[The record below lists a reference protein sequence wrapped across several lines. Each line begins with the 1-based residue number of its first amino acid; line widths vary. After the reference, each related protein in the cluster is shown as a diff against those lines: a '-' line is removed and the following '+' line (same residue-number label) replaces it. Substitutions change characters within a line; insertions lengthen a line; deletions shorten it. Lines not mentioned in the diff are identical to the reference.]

1 MQFRGIVFDLDGTL
15 LDTLEDLGNS
25 MNSVLQRCGFPDHPL
40 ESYKYFVGD
49 GVESLVRR
57 ALPADKRDETLLP
70 EYVAAMRE
78 EYGRRWMEKTHPYP
92 GIPEL
97 LDRLSDHGIK
107 MAIFS
112 NKQDEFTQITV
123 NRFLSKWQFEVVVGA
138 RPSVPKKPDPTVP
151 LEISHTIGIPA
162 SALLY
167 AGDTNTDMQTA
178 NAAGMYAV
186 GVLWGFREAD
196 ELLQSGAKRLVNKPS
211 EILNLFQL

>member
-1 MQFRGIVFDLDGTL
+1 MQYRGIVFDLDGTL

-25 MNSVLQRCGFPDHPL
+25 MNSVLQHYDFPEHPL
-40 ESYKYFVGD
+40 GSYKYFVGD
-49 GVESLVRR
+49 GIESLVRR
-57 ALPADKRDETLLP
+57 AVPEDKRDETLLS
-70 EYVAAMRE
+70 EYVAAMSE
-78 EYGRRWMEKTHPYP
+78 EYGRRWMEKTHPYS

-112 NKQDEFTQITV
+112 NKQDEFTQTTV
-123 NRFLSKWQFEVVVGA
+123 NRFLSKWRFEVVVGA

-151 LEISHTIGIPA
+151 LEISHKIGIPA

-196 ELLQSGAKRLVNKPS
+196 ELLQNGAKRLVKKPS
-211 EILNLFQL
+211 EILSLFQL

>member
-1 MQFRGIVFDLDGTL
+1 MRYQGIVFDLDGTL
-15 LDTLEDLGNS
+15 LDTLEDLANS
-25 MNSVLQRCGFPDHPL
+25 MNSVLQLHNFPQHPL

-49 GVESLVRR
+49 GVENLVRR
-57 ALPADKRDETLLP
+57 AVPEDKRDETLLS

-97 LDRLSDHGIK
+97 LDRLSARGIK

-112 NKQDEFTQITV
+112 NKQDEFTQVTV
-123 NRFLSKWQFEVVVGA
+123 NRFLSKWRFEVVVGA
-138 RPSVPKKPDPTVP
+138 RPSVPKKPDPTIP
-151 LEISHTIGIPA
+151 LKISRTIGIPV

-178 NAAGMYAV
+178 NAAGMFAV
-186 GVLWGFREAD
+186 GVLWGFRQAD
-196 ELLQSGAKRLVNKPS
+196 ELLKNGAKVLIKEPS
-211 EILNLFQL
+211 EILDLF